1 MYLNYKQL
9 KKECYSRRRL
19 TVTLDVFKYKTFYF
33 SKINVK
39 GLTVTLDVF
48 KFTIFVICVA
58 LSC

>member
-48 KFTIFVICVA
+48 K
-58 LSC
+58 